1 MLKIDLKEQE
11 RAELENLDTHLERNL
26 KNLDYLDRIDEMIA
40 ETKKIKSDFLAG
52 KITSEQELQE
62 NINRLLSFAEENK
75 KIKVEEDTLP
85 FPQIVERTKSLTE
98 TAIKRALTYYDHRI
112 DELVTDIK
120 EYIHQSIYTA
130 SNLHMNDDPLW
141 KEHTLDL
148 INSYLEFLKVKA
160 PKCYKEVIDFIQYAF
175 SNQDE
180 IIKEAQEKSKRTP
193 SELGLYTADHL
204 SIMFSGKIT
213 HTLGKLKTVGI
224 IDPVRKSVNVS
235 GVKII
240 SQNISQMGVG
250 EAKIFRYAIAAFT
263 QKNSRGTSSQQLH
276 LRVFLSLNDYARVTN
291 TDISTEDRLKNFKK
305 KLKKNLGNL
314 LQKNITF
321 SWSEDIK
328 GKTKNYGGISLIS
341 GYNVK
346 SEAITIDFSLGL
358 AEYLVSLPTL
368 VEYPRALYSVNDR
381 NFNAFAIGEAMFQHY
396 SINNNI
402 IRGTEQVL
410 SVQKIL
416 EVTSFPSYEKVK
428 KEKHSWE
435 FLIKEQL
442 EKALDHLHECGFLKD
457 WCYSQAKGRKLTDEE
472 ASQITSYEKFVSLYI
487 WYELTDYP
495 EHSKRADVI
504 IEAKAKSIEKT
515 KRRKTNH
522 KPK

>member
-1 MLKIDLKEQE
+1 MASTIRKKVKDVTYVYEQTATYDAEKKQTIRKQVLIGKVDEATGEIVPTRKKQIRTITTTTIFDANDLKNEIIQKIE
-11 RAELENLDTHLERNL
+11 PL
-26 KNLDYLDRIDEMIA
+26 KE
-40 ETKKIKSDFLAG
+40 SDPEKYKEA
-52 KITSEQELQE
+52 
-62 NINRLLSFAEENK
+62 
-75 KIKVEEDTLP
+75 V
-85 FPQIVERTKSLTE
+85 
-98 TAIKRALTYYDHRI
+98 
-112 DELVTDIK
+112 ELVEQIPEQKPET
-120 EYIHQSIYTA
+120 SA
-130 SNLHMNDDPLW
+130 
-141 KEHTLDL
+141 
-148 INSYLEFLKVKA
+148 
-160 PKCYKEVIDFIQYAF
+160 
-175 SNQDE
+175 
-180 IIKEAQEKSKRTP
+180 
-193 SELGLYTADHL
+193 LGLYTADKL
-204 SIMFSGKIT
+204 SIMFNGKLT
-213 HTLGKLKTVGI
+213 GTLGKLATTGK
-224 IDPVRKSVNVS
+224 IDPIRKSADVN

-263 QKNSRGTSSQQLH
+263 QKNSRGTSNQQLH

-291 TDISTEDRLKNFKK
+291 TNISTEDRLKNFKK
-305 KLKKNLGNL
+305 KLKKNLSNL

-321 SWSEDIK
+321 SWSENIK

-346 SEAITIDFSLGL
+346 REAITIDFSLGL

-442 EKALDHLHECGFLKD
+442 EKALDHLHECGFLID

-487 WYELTDYP
+487 WYELADYP
-495 EHSKRADVI
+495 EHSKRENAI

-515 KRRKTNH
+515 KRRKP
-522 KPK
+522 KPKPKE

>member
-1 MLKIDLKEQE
+1 MASTIKRKIKGVTYVYEQTKIYDPDKRQSVTKQVLIGKVDEATGKTVPTRKKQTRTITTTTIFDANDLKN
-11 RAELENLDTHLERNL
+11 ELIKEIEPL
-26 KNLDYLDRIDEMIA
+26 KESNPEKYE
-40 ETKKIKSDFLAG
+40 K
-52 KITSEQELQE
+52 
-62 NINRLLSFAEENK
+62 
-75 KIKVEEDTLP
+75 
-85 FPQIVERTKSLTE
+85 
-98 TAIKRALTYYDHRI
+98 AI
-112 DELVTDIK
+112 ELVEQIPEQK
-120 EYIHQSIYTA
+120 
-130 SNLHMNDDPLW
+130 P
-141 KEHTLDL
+141 
-148 INSYLEFLKVKA
+148 
-160 PKCYKEVIDFIQYAF
+160 
-175 SNQDE
+175 E
-180 IIKEAQEKSKRTP
+180 ISA
-193 SELGLYTADHL
+193 LGLYTADQL
-204 SIMFSGKIT
+204 SIMFNGKLT
-213 HTLGKLKTVGI
+213 GTLGKLATTGK
-224 IDPVRKSVNVS
+224 IDPIRKSADVS

-240 SQNISQMGVG
+240 SQNISKMGVG

-305 KLKKNLGNL
+305 KLKKNLENL

-341 GYNVK
+341 GYSIK
-346 SEAITIDFSLGL
+346 GEAITIDFSLGL

-396 SINNNI
+396 SINNNV

-416 EVTSFPSYEKVK
+416 EVTSFPSYEKIK
-428 KEKHSWE
+428 SEKLSWE
-435 FLIKEQL
+435 QKVKEQL
-442 EKALDHLHECGFLKD
+442 EKALDHLYECGFLKD

-487 WYELTDYP
+487 WYELAEYP
-495 EHSKRADVI
+495 EHSKRADII
-504 IEAKAKSIEKT
+504 IEAKAKSIEKN
-515 KRRKTNH
+515 KRRKTKNS
-522 KPK
+522 